1 VTRREL
7 LALVPLLV
15 LYLAAS
21 AFFPNHPDDEAM
33 YVTLA
38 ERLTDGSYVTGDDDA
53 LLDEDPSSPDLWFG
67 PGLPALLAPLV
78 ALDAPVSVLRLTGP
92 LLLFGSVLVLYVLAR
107 GRWGPRVALVG
118 AYGFGLYLPF
128 LGLLSNLH
136 SEVLAVFLVVVGL
149 LGLSRFLD
157 RGGPTW
163 LTLGAAALAGLAL
176 TRVAYGWVLT
186 ITLVVLLAVWALTS
200 SRRAARAA
208 AVLALALA
216 LCVPWLAYTYSK
228 TDRLFVWGN
237 SGSLSLYWM
246 ASPYEGD
253 HGDWQQAHLVFTD
266 PALRPHRSFFE
277 GLRGLTLAEQNTEIE
292 REAVRNIFRHPT
304 KYGENVVANVSRML
318 FNAPYSRTQQQTND
332 VFYALP
338 NALLVGAIVL
348 CLAVLLP
355 RRRTLPP
362 ETGVF
367 VLLGAVAFTLHALVA
382 AYPRMLAPIVALV
395 VWLTVLAL
403 VESGLL
409 RADVPPR
416 TRAPTGSS

>member
-15 LYLAAS
+15 LYLAAWAS
-21 AFFPNHPDDEAM
+21 FPSHPDDEAM

-38 ERLTDGSYVTGDDDA
+38 ERLTDGSYVTGKDDA

-92 LLLFGSVLVLYVLAR
+92 ILLFGSVLLFYVLAR
-107 GRWGPRVALVG
+107 GRWGPRVALVA
-118 AYGFGLYLPF
+118 AYCLGLYLPF
-128 LGLLSNLH
+128 LALLSNLH
-136 SEVLAVFLVVVGL
+136 SEVLAVFLMVVGM
-149 LGLSRFLD
+149 LGITRFLE

-163 LTLGAAALAGLAL
+163 LALGAAALAGLAL
-176 TRVAYGWVLT
+176 TRVAYGWALT
-186 ITLVVLLAVWALTS
+186 MTLVVLLAVWALTR

-216 LCVPWLAYTYSK
+216 LCVPWLAYTYTK

-253 HGDWQQAHLVFTD
+253 VGDWQQAHLVFTD
-266 PALRPHRSFFE
+266 PDLRQHRSFFE

-292 REAVRNIFRHPT
+292 REAVRNIVRHPT

-338 NALLVGAIVL
+338 NALLVGAVVL
-348 CLAVLLP
+348 CLVVLP
-355 RRRTLPP
+355 RRRALPP
-362 ETGVF
+362 ETGIF
-367 VLLGAVAFTLHALVA
+367 VLLGAVAFTLHTLVA
-382 AYPRMLAPIVALV
+382 AYPRMLAPIVPLI

-409 RADVPPR
+409 GADVSLR
-416 TRAPTGSS
+416 TRAPTAKS